1 MLAAGANRFDRVQF
15 HSSAVREKRAEA
27 RVLAIE
33 AARDKAKAMAAA
45 LGQTLGAP
53 LRVEEVALDPWRPP
67 TMNNFS
73 LTNDSTPQISETVAS
88 GRIKIAANVAVTFSL
103 AEA

>member
-1 MLAAGANRFDRVQF
+1 M
-15 HSSAVREKRAEA
+15 
-27 RVLAIE
+27 
-33 AARDKAKAMAAA
+33 
-45 LGQTLGAP
+45 
-53 LRVEEVALDPWRPP
+53 

-88 GRIKIAANVAVTFSL
+88 GRIKIQANVAVTFSL